1 EDISIAGFDDIPS
14 GKIIRPALT
23 TIRQDIKMRASKA
36 ILLLKELIDGNVKE
50 NNLILPVELIE
61 RDSVAYLSESR

>member
-1 EDISIAGFDDIPS
+1 
-14 GKIIRPALT
+14 
-23 TIRQDIKMRASKA
+23 MRASKA